1 MSYDELKDGTFTV
14 MSQAN
19 DTFRIIMKDN
29 ATHCN
34 IKVIELS
41 PYVGVFQTLLVIKE
55 FKDPLADDP
64 SKKKD
69 LSQSSYHSLE

>member
-1 MSYDELKDGTFTV
+1 MSYEELKDGTLTV
-14 MSQAN
+14 MSQVN
-19 DTFRIIMKDN
+19 DTFRIIMKEN

-41 PYVGVFQTLLVIKE
+41 PYVGVFQTLLVIKD

-64 SKKKD
+64 SRKK
-69 LSQSSYHSLE
+69 QSSYHSLE